1 MSLGCPLASSRDQ
14 PFGREV
20 RPFRE
25 AFLPA
30 PSHYGYHVT
39 YRLKSLTTALMTVLF
54 ASLAVPAHAQSSD
67 AMPSFNGTVLTVA
80 YSGNI
85 VYVGGDFTAAIVNGK
100 PVARGRLAA
109 VDARKGTL
117 LPWAPTAD
125 GRVKALVVS
134 GTSIYVAGDFT
145 TIGGAKRDSLARVD
159 ATTGTPHSTF
169 KHTITGRPY
178 AAFAAHGRLYVGGSI
193 TAVDG
198 QARGRLAAF
207 SLSTGALDKR
217 WQPTADDQVETIAAG
232 GGRVYVGGKF
242 HKVNSLAGYD
252 RLAAL
257 DPASAAVIPGFKP
270 KPPVITYALAV
281 TAETVYSAHG
291 GQGGRVS
298 SYTHGGTL
306 NWSATFDGDAQAVT
320 VLGDT
325 VYAGGHFDR
334 ACSTARTGAQGTC
347 VDGADSRVKLAA
359 LSAADGHLLDWTAD
373 ANGVEGVL
381 SLAANPRLKT
391 IAMGGAFTSVE
402 GRQQKRFAQFS

>member
-1 MSLGCPLASSRDQ
+1 M
-14 PFGREV
+14 
-20 RPFRE
+20 
-25 AFLPA
+25 
-30 PSHYGYHVT
+30 T
-39 YRLKSLTTALMTVLF
+39 YRGKTLTTVFIAVLL
-54 ASLAVPAHAQSSD
+54 SLAAPAFAQGSD
-67 AMPSFNGTVLTVA
+67 AMPSFNGTVLAVA

-109 VDARKGTL
+109 IDARKGTL
-117 LPWAPTAD
+117 LPWSPAAD

-134 GTSIYVAGDFT
+134 GQSIYVAGDFAAVN
-145 TIGGAKRDSLARVD
+145 GVKRDSLARLD
-159 ATTGTPHSTF
+159 IATGETHNTF
-169 KHTITGRPY
+169 KHTISGRPM
-178 AAFAAHGRLYVGGSI
+178 AAYAAHGRLYVGGTI

-207 SLSTGALDKR
+207 NLNTGALDKR
-217 WQPTADDQVETIAAG
+217 WLPTADDQVETIAAG

-242 HKVNSLAGYD
+242 HRVNSVPGYD

-257 DPASAAVIPGFKP
+257 DPASAALVTTFKP

-281 TAETVYSAHG
+281 TADTVYSAHG
-291 GQGGRVS
+291 GQGGRIS
-298 SYTHGGTL
+298 SYTHAGAL
-306 NWSATFDGDAQAVT
+306 RWSATFDGDAQAVT

-347 VDGADSRVKLAA
+347 VDGADNRVKLAA

-381 SLAANPRLKT
+381 ALAANPRLKA
-391 IAMGGAFTSVE
+391 IAMGGAFTTVE